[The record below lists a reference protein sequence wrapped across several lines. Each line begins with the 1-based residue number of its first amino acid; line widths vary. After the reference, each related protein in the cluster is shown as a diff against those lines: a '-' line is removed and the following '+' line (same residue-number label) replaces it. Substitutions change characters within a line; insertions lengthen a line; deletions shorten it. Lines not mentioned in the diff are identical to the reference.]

1 MLSRLIQTGET
12 PLHNAAAR
20 GHLEIAKMLLEA
32 GTSPT
37 ITDIVSIQEY
47 TLPQSVFIVYSVF
60 PKGVH
65 LCFIELFPLMW
76 LLNEFLHCLGKTLK
90 LYLQHTFQ

>member
-1 MLSRLIQTGET
+1 
-12 PLHNAAAR
+12 
-20 GHLEIAKMLLEA
+20 MLLEA

-76 LLNEFLHCLGKTLK
+76 LLNEFLHCLGISTT
-90 LYLQHTFQ
+90 YVSVNTCFNVSSIEQSGCSGRSQSQSPS